1 MGNLKLQ
8 KGKTINDKEDNPKN
22 KDKKNIKNFS
32 IVMVGS
38 TYAGKTALMNSL
50 FENIFEDSILVT
62 SAPNINQ
69 INLVM
74 NDGEE
79 IKFIIWDT
87 PSFLHFEQLTIN
99 QLIKKKD
106 IYIIVFDV
114 KDQSRFDKVSFYL
127 NEIKA
132 VAKKNAPII
141 LLGNKSEKDNKP
153 REISREFAE
162 EFALKNDLIYFEISA
177 KAILDVKIIFL
188 QIINYAYN
196 KLTGKE
202 NSDEKKIG
210 INEDN
215 KIINKEDNKII
226 NKENNSNNLEL
237 ELLKKEEKIEE
248 LNNKIK
254 SLESKLEK
262 IIGENTQNQ
271 KKILELELLNE
282 NLTKKLNDLKQG
294 LPDNKV
300 KNYQNADNH
309 NEIILKEKEK
319 ELNEQKNL
327 NKILSQKIK
336 NLQNNSMTNDNKEN
350 LYQLMEEIREKDKEI
365 KELKSNLPF
374 EISKGE
380 KLMSVIFI
388 SFDQKIHYFVICK
401 NTDKFNRLENVL
413 YNVEEYKEYL
423 NSENYFLLNGNKII
437 NI

>member
-1 MGNLKLQ
+1 M
-8 KGKTINDKEDNPKN
+8 
-22 KDKKNIKNFS
+22 
-32 IVMVGS
+32 
-38 TYAGKTALMNSL
+38 
-50 FENIFEDSILVT
+50 
-62 SAPNINQ
+62 
-69 INLVM
+69 
-74 NDGEE
+74 
-79 IKFIIWDT
+79 
-87 PSFLHFEQLTIN
+87 
-99 QLIKKKD
+99 
-106 IYIIVFDV
+106 
-114 KDQSRFDKVSFYL
+114 
-127 NEIKA
+127 
-132 VAKKNAPII
+132 
-141 LLGNKSEKDNKP
+141 
-153 REISREFAE
+153 
-162 EFALKNDLIYFEISA
+162 
-177 KAILDVKIIFL
+177 DVKIIFL

-202 NSDEKKIG
+202 NSDVKKIG

-226 NKENNSNNLEL
+226 NKESNSNNLEL

-262 IIGENTQNQ
+262 ITGENTQYQ
-271 KKILELELLNE
+271 KKILDLEILNE

-300 KNYQNADNH
+300 INYQNSDNH

-327 NKILSQKIK
+327 NKILNQKIK
-336 NLQNNSMTNDNKEN
+336 DLQNNSMTSDNKEN

-388 SFDQKIHYFVICK
+388 SFDQKIHYSVICK

-413 YNVEEYKEYL
+413 YNIEEYKEYL
-423 NSENYFLLNGNKII
+423 NSENYFLLKGNKINKYLTLEENGI
-437 NI
+437 KNSDIITLIKLGDN

>member
-1 MGNLKLQ
+1 
-8 KGKTINDKEDNPKN
+8 
-22 KDKKNIKNFS
+22 
-32 IVMVGS
+32 MVGS

>member
-1 MGNLKLQ
+1 
-8 KGKTINDKEDNPKN
+8 
-22 KDKKNIKNFS
+22 
-32 IVMVGS
+32 MVGS

-153 REISREFAE
+153 REISRELAE
-162 EFALKNDLIYFEISA
+162 EFAFKNDLIYFEISA

-388 SFDQKIHYFVICK
+388 SFDQKIHYSVICK